1 MDRHFGLYFLYVT
14 GFMKKKNKYKF
25 DNSKRKFNVFLLVNI
40 FFLTIF
46 KESKA
51 KFREKEI
58 KYKKYIW
65 FLNENDR

>member
-1 MDRHFGLYFLYVT
+1 
-14 GFMKKKNKYKF
+14 MKKKNKYKF